1 MKKWWMLL
9 GIFVLLGGCSSVDSV
24 GSKMKGTETPTPD
37 PFVEVEGIQAFARVG
52 ADIDVP
58 AGAENAKYY
67 IISDEI
73 AEIQFSQNGVQYS
86 YRASQVVEDVAGVQ
100 GEMQEVEDVQAA
112 AGSQV
117 IPIQKAGGS
126 YLAVWK
132 WGQVAYSLATDDPVD
147 VGMMRSLAEE
157 LARETMPAQV

>member
-1 MKKWWMLL
+1 MKKWWLLL
-9 GIFVLLGGCSSVDSV
+9 GMLVLLGGCSSV
-24 GSKMKGTETPTPD
+24 GTMEPKTERAETPTPA

-73 AEIQFSQNGVQYS
+73 AEIQFNQNGVQYS

-100 GEMQEVEDVQAA
+100 GEIQEVEDVQAA

-117 IPIQKAGGS
+117 IPIQKAGSS

-132 WGQVAYSLATDDPVD
+132 WGQVAYSLVTDDPVD

-157 LARETMPAQV
+157 LARETMPAQI